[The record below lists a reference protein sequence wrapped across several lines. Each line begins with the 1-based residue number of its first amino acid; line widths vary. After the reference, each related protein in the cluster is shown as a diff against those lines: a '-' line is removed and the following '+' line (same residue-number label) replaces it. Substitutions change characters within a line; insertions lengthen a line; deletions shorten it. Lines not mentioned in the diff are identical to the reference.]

1 MYTVTKGSCAGGSA
15 RNGGYKYAYSGK
27 GDIPAGTLDITTLK
41 KTNPI
46 VRQFDDNFKL
56 ADPDYDYTIYICGT
70 EEATSPIAS
79 CGTADK
85 KFLMFSIYY
94 FEIRFAEMVIA

>member
-15 RNGGYKYAYSGK
+15 RNGGYKYAYSGN

-56 ADPDYDYTIYICGT
+56 AAPDYDYTIYICGT
-70 EEATSPIAS
+70 EVAATSVCS
-79 CGTADK
+79 
-85 KFLMFSIYY
+85 KFR
-94 FEIRFAEMVIA
+94 RFPCDSWINK

>member
-1 MYTVTKGSCAGGSA
+1 MYTVTKGSCAGGRA
-15 RNGGYKYAYSGK
+15 GNGGYKYAYSGK

-56 ADPDYDYTIYICGT
+56 AAPDYDYTIYICGT
-70 EEATSPIAS
+70 EFAANLVCS
-79 CGTADK
+79 
-85 KFLMFSIYY
+85 KFR
-94 FEIRFAEMVIA
+94 RFPCDSWINK